1 MDVVRRRVCDFRE
14 TRKDLV
20 LNDDR
25 TSLRGRDLMDWY
37 YARIVLEAM
46 LVLRT
51 LYIVRIVRD
60 TLAGGFDA
68 FTVSKA
74 LAGGNINLGLGS

>member
-1 MDVVRRRVCDFRE
+1 MDVVRWRVCGFRE
-14 TRKDLV
+14 TREDLV

-51 LYIVRIVRD
+51 LYVVRIVRD
-60 TLAGGFDA
+60 ASAGGCEA
-68 FTVSKA
+68 FTA
-74 LAGGNINLGLGS
+74 